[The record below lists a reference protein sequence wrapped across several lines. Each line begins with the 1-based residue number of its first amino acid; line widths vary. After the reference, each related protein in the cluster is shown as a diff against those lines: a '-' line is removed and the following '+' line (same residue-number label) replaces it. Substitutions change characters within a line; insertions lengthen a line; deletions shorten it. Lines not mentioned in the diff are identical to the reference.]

1 MREPCRVCGA
11 QLRGNQC
18 RWLFGACGRRRLA
31 VLLARALG
39 VSELQRDGRGELLC
53 GKCVF
58 LLERVLQCDA
68 EIRQQQEAQAAR
80 VNALQ
85 AERDEL
91 CLRVR
96 RKYHQNNPPEEEEDG
111 GGDEGRSRS
120 PSSELEDMQ
129 TLLELQPSITTHPE
143 EECEAG
149 SKEVQPQK
157 DLSHQS
163 RSQPSPNQEPV
174 AVETREKEAEGLSKA
189 GARARAKWRGSKGSL
204 SEDRPWFSRSYIP
217 RRSGPSREYS
227 ALVHQRKAQAQ
238 TQSQAR
244 TPTLSHRRSVSLQS
258 LQGLTSADLASP
270 APRPVAEGPSVL
282 SDWLQLVRS
291 AQPRPLPHTRVSRIP
306 VLSQPHG
313 PRQRLGYAAARRN
326 THPITAQVLKEME
339 EEFNDE
345 YTPIVVEVY
354 DAHRRHGKGQE
365 CLTALTPLS

>member
-39 VSELQRDGRGELLC
+39 VTELRRDGRGELLC

-80 VNALQ
+80 VHALQ
-85 AERDEL
+85 AERDQL
-91 CLRVR
+91 CMRVR
-96 RKYHQNNPPEEEEDG
+96 RKYHQNNPPEEEEEEQQG

-120 PSSELEDMQ
+120 PSAQLEDVQ
-129 TLLELQPSITTHPE
+129 ALLELHASISTHLE
-143 EECEAG
+143 EERETG
-149 SKEVQPQK
+149 SEEVPPQHE
-157 DLSHQS
+157 LSHQ
-163 RSQPSPNQEPV
+163 RCSQPLPNQDQSPNQLV
-174 AVETREKEAEGLSKA
+174 AVETREREKEAEGLSKA
-189 GARARAKWRGSKGSL
+189 GARARAKWCGSRGSL

-217 RRSGPSREYS
+217 RCISPSREYS

-238 TQSQAR
+238 AHSQAQ
-244 TPTLSHRRSVSLQS
+244 TLSLPHRRSVSLQS
-258 LQGLTSADLASP
+258 LQGLASADSACP
-270 APRPVAEGPSVL
+270 TPRPIPEGPSVL

-291 AQPRPLPHTRVSRIP
+291 AQPRPLPHMRVSRIP
-306 VLSQPHG
+306 VLLQPRG
-313 PRQRLGYAAARRN
+313 PRNRFGYAAARRN

-354 DAHRRHGKGQE
+354 NAHRKHRKG
-365 CLTALTPLS
+365 

>member
-39 VSELQRDGRGELLC
+39 VPELRRDGGGELLC

-80 VNALQ
+80 VHSLQ

-91 CLRVR
+91 CLRIR
-96 RKYHQNNPPEEEEDG
+96 RKYHQNNPPEEEEGEGEEG

-120 PSSELEDMQ
+120 PSADLEDLQ
-129 TLLELQPSITTHPE
+129 SLLGLQPSISTHPE
-143 EECEAG
+143 EEGETG
-149 SKEVQPQK
+149 KEEVQPQP
-157 DLSHQS
+157 DPSNQS
-163 RSQPSPNQEPV
+163 RSQPSPNPEPV
-174 AVETREKEAEGLSKA
+174 ATETREKEKDKDKEAEGRSKA
-189 GARARAKWRGSKGSL
+189 GTRARAKWRGSRGSL
-204 SEDRPWFSRSYIP
+204 SEDRPWFTRSYIP
-217 RRSGPSREYS
+217 RRCSPSREYS

-238 TQSQAR
+238 AHSQAQV
-244 TPTLSHRRSVSLQS
+244 LSLGHRRSVSLQS
-258 LQGLTSADLASP
+258 LQGLAFGDSSACP
-270 APRPVAEGPSVL
+270 TPRTLPEGPSVL
-282 SDWLQLVRS
+282 TDWLQLVRS
-291 AQPRPLPHTRVSRIP
+291 AQPRPLRLTRVSRIP
-306 VLSQPHG
+306 VLSQPRG
-313 PRQRLGYAAARRN
+313 TQNRFGYAAARRN

-354 DAHRRHGKGQE
+354 DAHERHRRG
-365 CLTALTPLS
+365 